1 MITSST
7 YSDTLQAPRIELNN
21 KLRRLPKPITRI
33 LADSQ
38 INAFILDS
46 EVEDWKFL
54 LLLLNRQVAYQT
66 FNLGEVGFS
75 QVNLLAFKEIDFF
88 QGPNIGIEVYVS

>member
-46 EVEDWKFL
+46 EVED
-54 LLLLNRQVAYQT
+54 
-66 FNLGEVGFS
+66 
-75 QVNLLAFKEIDFF
+75 
-88 QGPNIGIEVYVS
+88 